1 MSLLSLFGFTTSS
14 KAKAGR
20 PPKTET
26 RGRPSKAANAEKEEL
41 LRHEPRIKQQQQQQQ
56 VKVKKGRIN
65 WSLPKNQERL
75 KDVVDEWNAQ
85 EEKVRTER
93 RT

>member
-20 PPKTET
+20 PPKKEA

-41 LRHEPRIKQQQQQQQ
+41 LRHEPRSKQQQQQ

>member
-26 RGRPSKAANAEKEEL
+26 RGRPSKAANAEKEEP
-41 LRHEPRIKQQQQQQQ
+41 LRHEPRSKQQQQ

-65 WSLPKNQERL
+65 WSLSKNQERL